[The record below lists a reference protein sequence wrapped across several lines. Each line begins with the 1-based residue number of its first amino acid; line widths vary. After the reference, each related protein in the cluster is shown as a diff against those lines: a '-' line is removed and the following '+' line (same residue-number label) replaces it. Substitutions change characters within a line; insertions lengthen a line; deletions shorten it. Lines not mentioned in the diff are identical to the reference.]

1 MTIAAATSV
10 PDEGVG
16 EHLRN
21 ALAVLVPHLELGGL
35 EAELGSDLDAV
46 RARLERTLGA
56 LNGREAPAP
65 SVAPGATGHPVRAT
79 VELTWAA
86 SCAWLADVWRAGRS
100 PTVTELVAHWRTCG
114 RCHADAARA
123 NARVT
128 RRSWVR

>member
-1 MTIAAATSV
+1 MTAAAPTTV

-35 EAELGSDLDAV
+35 EAQLAADLNAV
-46 RARLERTLGA
+46 RARLERGLVA
-56 LNGREAPAP
+56 LNGCA
-65 SVAPGATGHPVRAT
+65 APGPSATPAATGHPVRAT

-100 PTVTELVAHWRTCG
+100 PTVTELVAHWQTCG

-123 NARVT
+123 TARVT
-128 RRSWVR
+128 RRAWVP